1 MQVTKP
7 ALFALLAAPALFGAP
22 AKEIVQIQ
30 RDIALLQD
38 QVRSVQQSMDE
49 RLVKL
54 TTLVEQTLQS
64 VSKTNTSVAVL
75 ESGLRDRLS
84 QQLAAPITGVS
95 TKVDQMSTDF
105 QSVRESV
112 ADMNERM
119 SKIQAQIV
127 ELSNV
132 VRTIQAPPPPPPATG
147 GSAEGGPAG
156 GPPAGI
162 SPTQLYESAMRDR
175 SSGQFDLA
183 MQGFQEYL
191 KWFSNTELAPN
202 AQFYVGQIFYDKN
215 DFRNAIGAFDTV
227 LEKFPE
233 NNKTPDAIYMKG
245 MSLLKDGQRT
255 QAGQEFLSV
264 IQKYPTSE
272 VATKARA
279 QRRALGLS
287 VPAAAPASSKRRR

>member
-1 MQVTKP
+1 MQLTQLFRP
-7 ALFALLAAPALFGAP
+7 ALFTMLAATTLFGAP

-38 QVRSVQQSMDE
+38 QIRTMQQSTDE

-54 TTLVEQTLQS
+54 TTLVEQALQS
-64 VSKTNTSVAVL
+64 SVKANTSLAVL

-105 QSVRESV
+105 TSVRESV
-112 ADMNERM
+112 ADVSERM
-119 SKIQAQIV
+119 SKIQAQLV
-127 ELSNV
+127 EMNNTIK
-132 VRTIQAPPPPPPATG
+132 TIQAPPPPPPGATG
-147 GSAEGGPAG
+147 TAS
-156 GPPAGI
+156 GPPTGV
-162 SPTQLYESAMRDR
+162 SPTQLYESALRDR
-175 SSGQFDLA
+175 SSGQLDLA

-202 AQFYVGQIFYDKN
+202 AQFYVGQIFYDKA
-215 DFRNAIGAFDTV
+215 DFRGAITAFDTV
-227 LEKFPE
+227 LEKYPE
-233 NNKTPDAIYMKG
+233 NNKTPDAMYMKG

-255 QAGQEFLSV
+255 QAGQEFLLV

-279 QRRALGLS
+279 QRKALGLS
-287 VPAAAPASSKRRR
+287 VPAATKPRR

>member
-1 MQVTKP
+1 MQLTQLYRP
-7 ALFALLAAPALFGAP
+7 ALLTMLAASAVFGAP

-38 QVRSVQQSMDE
+38 QIRTMQQSTDE

-54 TTLVEQTLQS
+54 TTLVEQALQS
-64 VSKTNTSVAVL
+64 TVKANTSLAVL

-84 QQLAAPITGVS
+84 QQLAAPMTAVS
-95 TKVDQMSTDF
+95 SKVDQMSTDF

-112 ADMNERM
+112 ADVSERM

-127 ELSNV
+127 EMNNTIK
-132 VRTIQAPPPPPPATG
+132 TIQAPPPPPPGATG
-147 GSAEGGPAG
+147 APGGAAS
-156 GPPAGI
+156 GPPAGV
-162 SPTQLYESAMRDR
+162 SPTQLYESALRDR
-175 SSGQFDLA
+175 SSGQLDLA

-191 KWFSNTELAPN
+191 KWFNTTELAPN
-202 AQFYVGQIFYDKN
+202 AQFYVGQILYDKN
-215 DFRNAIGAFDTV
+215 DFRNAVGAFDTV
-227 LEKFPE
+227 LEKYPE
-233 NNKTPDAIYMKG
+233 NNKTPDAMYMKG
-245 MSLLKDGQRT
+245 MSLLRDGQRT

-279 QRRALGLS
+279 QRKALGLS
-287 VPAAAPASSKRRR
+287 VPAATKPRR

>member
-1 MQVTKP
+1 MQFSQLSRP
-7 ALFALLAAPALFGAP
+7 AFIFMLAAPSLFGAS
-22 AKEIVQIQ
+22 KEIVQIQ

-38 QVRSVQQSMDE
+38 QVRSVQQSLDE

-54 TTLVEQTLQS
+54 TTLVEQALQS
-64 VSKTNTSVAVL
+64 STKANTTLAVL

-95 TKVDQMSTDF
+95 TKVEQMSNDF
-105 QSVRESV
+105 QAVRESV

-119 SKIQAQIV
+119 SRIQAQIV
-127 ELSNV
+127 ELGNV
-132 VRTIQAPPPPPPATG
+132 VRTIQAPPPPPPGTT
-147 GSAEGGPAG
+147 SSAG

-202 AQFYVGQIFYDKN
+202 AQFYIGQIYYDKN
-215 DFRNAIGAFDTV
+215 DFSNAIQAFDTV

-233 NNKTPDAIYMKG
+233 NNKTADAMYMKG
-245 MSLLKDGQRT
+245 MSLLRGNQRT
-255 QAGQEFLSV
+255 AAGQEFLAV

-279 QRRALGLS
+279 QRKALGLS
-287 VPAAAPASSKRRR
+287 IPATPTTTRRR

>member
-7 ALFALLAAPALFGAP
+7 ALIALLAAPALFGAP

-49 RLVKL
+49 RLVRL
-54 TTLVEQTLQS
+54 TTLVEQALQS
-64 VSKTNTSVAVL
+64 ASKTNTSLAVL

-119 SKIQAQIV
+119 SKIQAQLV
-127 ELSNV
+127 ELSNT
-132 VRTIQAPPPPPPATG
+132 VRTIQSPPPPPPATG
-147 GSAEGGPAG
+147 GPADAATAS

-215 DFRNAIGAFDTV
+215 DFRNAIQAFDTV

-233 NNKTPDAIYMKG
+233 NNKTPDAMYMKG
-245 MSLLKDGQRT
+245 MALLKDGQKT
-255 QAGQEFLSV
+255 QAGQEFLTV

-272 VATKARA
+272 VATKART

-287 VPAAAPASSKRRR
+287 VPGASPAATKRRR